1 MSDTGWKLE
10 HSYAQLPAALHA
22 QVQPT
27 AVAAPRMVIFNTA
40 LAGELGLDFSSL
52 DDQQRAELFSG
63 NRLPPGAKPLAQAY
77 AGHQFGHFTMLGD
90 GRAILLGEQQLP
102 GGGCTDIQL
111 KGAGRTP
118 YSRGGDGRAALGPM
132 LREYLISEALHALNI
147 PSTRSLAVVASGE
160 PVLREGQLPGAILTR
175 VASSHIRVGTF
186 QFARQDLAS
195 LKALADYSIA
205 RHAPEAAAADNP
217 ALALLEAVLD
227 KQAWLISEWLRVGF
241 IHGVMNTDNMTISCE
256 SIDFGPCAF
265 MDEFDLATVYSSI
278 DRRGRYAYGNQ
289 APIAHWNLSRFA
301 ETLLPLISEQEQ
313 QAVELATAVING
325 FERRFNRHWLAMM
338 RRKLGLLGERD
349 DDRALAEDLLQ
360 LLQAQRLDHTNS
372 FLALMAGD
380 NPAVS
385 DDGNEAFGHW
395 LQRWCERRGGGQRPE
410 AESLALMQAANPQL
424 IPRNHRVEHALQQA
438 SQHQNLQP
446 FENLLAA
453 LRQPYALRPEHR
465 AYQQPPRPD
474 EVVPATYCGT

>member
-1 MSDTGWKLE
+1 M
-10 HSYAQLPAALHA
+10 
-22 QVQPT
+22 
-27 AVAAPRMVIFNTA
+27 
-40 LAGELGLDFSSL
+40 
-52 DDQQRAELFSG
+52 
-63 NRLPPGAKPLAQAY
+63 
-77 AGHQFGHFTMLGD
+77 
-90 GRAILLGEQQLP
+90 
-102 GGGCTDIQL
+102 
-111 KGAGRTP
+111 
-118 YSRGGDGRAALGPM
+118 
-132 LREYLISEALHALNI
+132 
-147 PSTRSLAVVASGE
+147 
-160 PVLREGQLPGAILTR
+160 
-175 VASSHIRVGTF
+175 
-186 QFARQDLAS
+186 
-195 LKALADYSIA
+195 
-205 RHAPEAAAADNP
+205 
-217 ALALLEAVLD
+217 LD